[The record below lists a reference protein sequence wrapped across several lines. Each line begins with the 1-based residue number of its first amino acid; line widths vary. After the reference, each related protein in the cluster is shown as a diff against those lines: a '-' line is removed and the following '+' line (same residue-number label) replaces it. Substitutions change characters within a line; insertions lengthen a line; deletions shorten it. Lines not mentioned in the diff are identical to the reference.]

1 MSIRL
6 LKSPAY
12 NHNVFKEEKEKLSL
26 DYQKK
31 ELRMDHQQLR
41 KRVQNSSLNDVF
53 WKFIH

>member
-31 ELRMDHQQLR
+31 ELRMDHQQL
-41 KRVQNSSLNDVF
+41 
-53 WKFIH
+53 